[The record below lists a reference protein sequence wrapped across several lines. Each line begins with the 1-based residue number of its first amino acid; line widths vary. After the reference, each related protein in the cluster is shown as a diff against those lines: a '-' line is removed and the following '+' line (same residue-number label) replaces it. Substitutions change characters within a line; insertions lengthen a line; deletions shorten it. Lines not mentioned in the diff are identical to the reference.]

1 MTGNRPDECPF
12 PQAAAPPGFTV
23 KAPETTI
30 WRYLPNLLSALRI
43 ASIPLI
49 IWLSLKQYSLLAF
62 GVFAGAV
69 LTDFLDGILARRYG
83 WDSYS
88 GALLDAIADK
98 LFILCLI
105 PLVWHYDAIL
115 HLFAVLLIV
124 HYLLQLSIFP
134 VLMGWLKR
142 SFRIVPRGVTQ
153 LAAGI
158 AFTALG
164 LGLLQQ
170 VAIEWLPEVSEL
182 ARLLDKAIDA
192 VGILGCGMEIWLL
205 QVFLP
210 RYWKILR
217 GRHDTFE

>member
-12 PQAAAPPGFTV
+12 PQAAAPLGFTV

-43 ASIPLI
+43 ASIPLV

-62 GVFAGAV
+62 GVFAVAA
-69 LTDFLDGILARRYG
+69 LTDFLDGLLARRYG

-153 LAAGI
+153 LAVGI

-170 VAIEWLPEVSEL
+170 VAIEWLPEVSVL
-182 ARLLDKAIDA
+182 AKLLDKAIDA
-192 VGILGCGMEIWLL
+192 VGILGCGLEIWLL
-205 QVFLP
+205 RVFLP